1 MWGMRLGCGV
11 VGGGDRL
18 IGGQSEEE
26 RLDRAW
32 GGGLS
37 QVWLSVAITGS
48 SITSIVMGHMKG
60 AGAGSSSADM
70 IGCAGPPRQG
80 YATHVRAQGSTCE
93 GATGRASRR
102 APAAGG
108 GGDRLVL
115 RSLLVA
121 NCAWFR
127 RGWD

>member
-1 MWGMRLGCGV
+1 M

-48 SITSIVMGHMKG
+48 SITSIVMGHMNG
-60 AGAGSSSADM
+60 PGVGSSM
-70 IGCAGPPRQG
+70 LILL
-80 YATHVRAQGSTCE
+80 YLYYVESTE
-93 GATGRASRR
+93 G
-102 APAAGG
+102 
-108 GGDRLVL
+108 
-115 RSLLVA
+115 
-121 NCAWFR
+121 
-127 RGWD
+127 